1 VSSGLTKPLKNGKR
15 VELKPCDASDCPVC
29 APELARDYIEAMRL
43 AAPNAF
49 VVIELP
55 ASRLTKTLDPP
66 NRLRDIVGKARH
78 RLGDIAWAWYAEEDG
93 ASVIVHAAVAVRSI
107 YRPTSIGALRQHR
120 PRVRGRIECIHRFGW
135 RLQDERSVPR
145 APRRCELAG
154 SRRSRTACRGTC
166 AMERES
172 NTPHEQAVLVGRGRR
187 TNRRLVAEGR
197 CSEAWSEPTEEAGR
211 VRPDDGPDVS
221 LMIAPH
227 PRDTA
232 RSVPIPTWTGE
243 LENCREAR

>member
-93 ASVIVHAAVAVRSI
+93 ASVIVHAAVRFEASIDLLPSEHSDNIARAFGAGSSVSIASVGGSRTNGAFLGRLADASLQDRGEAARRVAAHVRWNGRATLHTSKRFWLDEAGAPI
-107 YRPTSIGALRQHR
+107 GGSSPKDDAQKLGRSLRRKRGEYGLTTGPTSA
-120 PRVRGRIECIHRFGW
+120 
-135 RLQDERSVPR
+135 
-145 APRRCELAG
+145 
-154 SRRSRTACRGTC
+154 
-166 AMERES
+166 
-172 NTPHEQAVLVGRGRR
+172 
-187 TNRRLVAEGR
+187 
-197 CSEAWSEPTEEAGR
+197 
-211 VRPDDGPDVS
+211 
-221 LMIAPH
+221 
-227 PRDTA
+227 
-232 RSVPIPTWTGE
+232 
-243 LENCREAR
+243 